1 MRRVSA
7 KEGAEVAVTAT
18 SAPLVRVLR
27 RAEDLGLAED
37 PVERGAAYVAL
48 ALGHLGALVVDDNVA
63 FELALRLT
71 FHAVGLATVLLGCF
85 GHAVL
90 LGHGRGVERG
100 SVIPVSPKL
109 LGLVGRRTGGSGR
122 LS

>member
-48 ALGHLGALVVDDNVA
+48 TLGHLGALVVDDNVA
-63 FELALRLT
+63 LELALRLT
-71 FHAVGLATVLLGCF
+71 FHAVGLATVLLG
-85 GHAVL
+85 HAVL
-90 LGHGRGVERG
+90 LGHGRGSNGVQWSR
-100 SVIPVSPKL
+100 S
-109 LGLVGRRTGGSGR
+109 
-122 LS
+122 